1 MDWLRATVKF
11 LRIVLFSGHQDGG
24 LNLAEVGVF
33 IPQQSAICKC
43 YKPGLCFLGKV
54 VCYTFASMPLIW
66 TQALWSRVAP
76 PASMLHAVCLM
87 IFWFTSY
94 NESEKS
100 LRHAP
105 SSESLS
111 PGLLWPLFC
120 PSLHS
125 VVTVVCPA
133 SYLHRKF
140 LQDKKRNCLTLP
152 CISGPWT
159 ASNKYLLS
167 KLILIY
173 VLTSNDNWGS
183 VTSMK

>member
-1 MDWLRATVKF
+1 MLQARS
-11 LRIVLFSGHQDGG
+11 LFSWESGLLHICQHATDLNPGRLIQGG
-24 LNLAEVGVF
+24 SSSLYATCSVLNDFLIHF
-33 IPQQSAICKC
+33 IQWI
-43 YKPGLCFLGKV
+43 
-54 VCYTFASMPLIW
+54 
-66 TQALWSRVAP
+66 R
-76 PASMLHAVCLM
+76 
-87 IFWFTSY
+87 
-94 NESEKS
+94 KS

-125 VVTVVCPA
+125 VITVVCPA

-152 CISGPWT
+152 CISGPCT
-159 ASNKYLLS
+159 PSNKYLLS